1 MDNLPYI
8 GEMFALAAPLCWAFA
23 VILFRKTGETVPALA
38 LNLFKNILAMVL
50 FVATLVALRPIPEQ
64 SVPGWHY
71 LLLIVS
77 GAIGIGVS
85 DTLFFATLNR
95 VGAGLQAI
103 IDTSYSPFIIFLS
116 FLFLDE
122 HLTAPQLFGVAL
134 ILSAVLSVGWMG
146 GPKGS
151 LPRRTIATGV
161 MLGVAATFTQAV
173 SIVMIKPILGDY
185 PVIWANCWRLL
196 GGLVASVLLLP
207 LLPQRRR
214 ALATLRD
221 LRVWPVMVPAA
232 VIGTYISLL
241 FWLGGMKYTLASIAA
256 ALNQTA
262 TLWTF
267 LLAVLLLKEP
277 ASWRRIAGLFIG
289 LGGVAL
295 VTFG

>member
-1 MDNLPYI
+1 L
-8 GEMFALAAPLCWAFA
+8 
-23 VILFRKTGETVPALA
+23 RKTGETVTALA
-38 LNLFKNILAMVL
+38 LNLFKNIVAMIL
-50 FVATLVALRPIPEQ
+50 FVATLIIFRPVPELP
-64 SVPGWHY
+64 VPGWHY

-95 VGAGLQAI
+95 VGAGLEAI
-103 IDTSYSPFIIFLS
+103 INTSYSPFIILLS
-116 FLFLDE
+116 FLFIGETLSP
-122 HLTAPQLFGVAL
+122 AQLFGVAL

-151 LPRRTIATGV
+151 LTRRTLLMGIF
-161 MLGVAATFTQAV
+161 LGSSATFTQAV
-173 SIVMIKPILGDY
+173 SIVMVKPILGAY
-185 PVIWANCWRLL
+185 PVIWANSWRLL
-196 GGLVASVLLLP
+196 GGLVTSVFLLP

-241 FWLGGMKYTLASIAA
+241 FWLGGMKYTLASVAA

-267 LLAVLLLKEP
+267 LLAVLILKEP
-277 ASWRRIAGLFIG
+277 ATWKRIAGLFIG
-289 LGGVAL
+289 VGGVAL
-295 VTFG
+295 VTFF